1 MPEEMELL
9 ILVRVSEFRQK
20 RENQILY
27 IKVGFDDST
36 KGGNVDLQVVVTVIA
51 CILVEVI
58 SNVKASIVV
67 RSILEINEIEL
78 I

>member
-36 KGGNVDLQVVVTVIA
+36 KGGNFDLQVVVTVIA
-51 CILVEVI
+51 CILIEVI
-58 SNVKASIVV
+58 SNIKASIVV